1 MITIDVRK
9 TISEF
14 TLDVSFEFGREFVAL
29 TGVNGSGKTTL
40 LRLIAGL
47 DTPDEGR
54 IVVSGR
60 TFFDKGVVLPPEQR
74 GVGYLFQD
82 PVLFPWLTVD
92 ANIRFGLGRSEK
104 GRHANKNDW
113 LIELCSQAGIEHLL
127 ERYPKNLS
135 GGEAQRVAL
144 VRALALRPE
153 MLLLDEPFSAVDMEL
168 RPSLR
173 KFVSRIQREW
183 EIPVLMVTH
192 DHAEVHTMADKLFRL
207 AGGKIVDSSE
217 KGRLNVVPL
226 VSY

>member
-1 MITIDVRK
+1 MITIDVK
-9 TISEF
+9 KSFPDF
-14 TLDVSFEFGREFVAL
+14 TLDVNLEFGREFTAL
-29 TGVNGSGKTTL
+29 TGANGSGKSTL

-60 TFFDKGVVLPPEQR
+60 TFFDKGVSIPPQLR
-74 GVGYLFQD
+74 RIGYLFQD

-92 ANIRFGLGRSEK
+92 ANIRFALGRAEK
-104 GRHANKNDW
+104 GRRAVKNVW
-113 LIELCSQAGIEHLL
+113 LTELCEEAGIENLL
-127 ERYPKNLS
+127 DRYPKNLS

-173 KFVSRIQREW
+173 KFISKIQRSW

-192 DHAEVHTMADKLFRL
+192 DLAEVHTMADKIYKLE
-207 AGGKIVDSSE
+207 AGSIVDSSK
-217 KGRLNVVPL
+217 KGRLSVVPL
-226 VSY
+226 LSY

>member
-1 MITIDVRK
+1 MIKIDVRK
-9 TISEF
+9 TISNF

-29 TGVNGSGKTTL
+29 TGANGSGKTTL
-40 LRLIAGL
+40 LRLVAGL
-47 DTPDEGR
+47 ENPDDGR

-60 TFFDKGVVLPPEQR
+60 TFFDEGVSLAPELR
-74 GVGYLFQD
+74 RVGYLFQD

-92 ANIRFGLGRSEK
+92 ANIRFSLGRAEK
-104 GRHANKNDW
+104 GKSAGKNDW
-113 LIELCSQAGIEHLL
+113 LTELCFEAGIEHLL
-127 ERYPKNLS
+127 KRYPKNLS

-153 MLLLDEPFSAVDMEL
+153 MLLLDEPFSAVDMDL

-173 KFVSRIQREW
+173 KFVSKIQREW
-183 EIPVLMVTH
+183 DIPVLMVTH
-192 DHAEVHTMADKLFRL
+192 DHAEVHTMADKLYRL

-226 VSY
+226 VSF